1 MAKTKTTKKCP
12 QFTTSNVFAIFD
24 QRQIQE
30 FREDSN
36 VIDQNRDG
44 FIKEN
49 LRDVLVS
56 PGKNPAD
63 AYLNAMMNEVPGPI
77 NFTSLLPVFGEKL
90 NGADPED
97 VIRNALACF
106 GKEAGGTIQEDY
118 PREI

>member
-1 MAKTKTTKKCP
+1 MAKTKTTKKYP

-30 FREDSN
+30 FKEDSN
-36 VIDQNRDG
+36 LIDQNRDG

-63 AYLNAMMNEVPGPI
+63 AYLNAMMN
-77 NFTSLLPVFGEKL
+77 
-90 NGADPED
+90 
-97 VIRNALACF
+97 
-106 GKEAGGTIQEDY
+106 
-118 PREI
+118 